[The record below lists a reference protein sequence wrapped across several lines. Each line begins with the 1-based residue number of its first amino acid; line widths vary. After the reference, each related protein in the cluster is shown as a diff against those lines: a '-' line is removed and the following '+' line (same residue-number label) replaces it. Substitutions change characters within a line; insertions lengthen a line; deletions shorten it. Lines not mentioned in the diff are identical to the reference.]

1 MPARLLYL
9 LLFLGLTCPCSPV
22 AAQEEF
28 VEPPARFLSR
38 TPIGL
43 FTGGVVV
50 LRARLEPFTD
60 TLSFIFDTGSSGISL
75 DSATA
80 KYFGL
85 QPGPPEKTIRG
96 IAGMRRV
103 GFLHNRSLTIN
114 DLTIDSLNFHVND
127 YNILTEVYG
136 EKIDGI
142 IGYSVLSRYILQVN
156 YDSLF
161 IDFYSPG
168 MLRYPKGGTLF
179 KPQISNLPL
188 LAARVRDERTI
199 NSRFLYD
206 VGAGLCVLFS
216 SDFIKD
222 SSLLGRKRKF
232 YPKQGEGVGGKIEM
246 KMTLLKEFKLGPY
259 RFRRVPVYI
268 FDDDNNVTS
277 YPQLGGLIGNDLL
290 RRFNCILNYPKREF
304 YLTPNTHFKEP
315 FDYAY
320 SGLELYLINGVI
332 TVGDVAPGSPADK
345 ARIKEGDHVL
355 AVNNNFSQNLNQ
367 YKVALQATGQN
378 VKLLLR
384 RSGQLI
390 PVELTI
396 KRIR

>member
-9 LLFLGLTCPCSPV
+9 LLLLGLQGPFNRL

-28 VEPPARFLSR
+28 VEAPARFLDR
-38 TPIGL
+38 TPITL

-50 LRARLEPFTD
+50 LKARLEPFTD
-60 TLSFIFDTGSSGISL
+60 TLNFIFDTGSSGISL
-75 DSATA
+75 DSVTA
-80 KYFGL
+80 DYFGL
-85 QPGPPEKTIRG
+85 KPGAPEKTIRG

-103 GFLHNRSLTIN
+103 GFLHNRSLRFN
-114 DLTIDSLNFHVND
+114 NLTVDSLNFHVND
-127 YNILTEVYG
+127 YTVLTEVYG

-142 IGYSVLSRYILQVN
+142 IGYSILSRYILQIN

-168 MLRYPKGGTLF
+168 MIRYPKGGTLF
-179 KPQISNLPL
+179 KPQIANIPIQ
-188 LAARVRDERTI
+188 AARVRDERAT

-222 SSLLGRKRKF
+222 SSLLKRRRRF
-232 YPKQGEGVGGKIEM
+232 YPKQGEGIGGKIDM
-246 KMTLLKEFKLGPY
+246 QMTLISEFRLGPY
-259 RFRRVPVYI
+259 KFRRVPVYI
-268 FDDDNNVTS
+268 FDDQNNVTS
-277 YPQLGGLIGNDLL
+277 YPQLAGLIGNDLL

-304 YLTPNTHFKEP
+304 YLIPNTHFREP

-332 TVGDVAPGSPADK
+332 TVGDVAPGSPAAK
-345 ARIKEGDHVL
+345 AGIREGDHVL

-367 YKVALQATGQN
+367 YKIALQATGQN
-378 VKLLLR
+378 VRLLLR
-384 RSGQLI
+384 RAKQLI
-390 PVELTI
+390 NVELGI